1 MVLYI
6 VCVLL
11 ILNILVNGITLFY
24 VAKWKKS
31 QSLQI
36 SYMADRADDLQ
47 QKIGILG
54 KVLKIFEDETQILQK
69 RNEVTLKQRF
79 RQPR

>member
-1 MVLYI
+1 MILEAIFVMI
-6 VCVLL
+6 CVTFV
-11 ILNILVNGITLFY
+11 LNIITLFY
-24 VAKWKKS
+24 VARWKKS

-54 KVLKIFEDETQILQK
+54 KVLKIFEDETQILQR
-69 RNEVTLKQRF
+69 RNEQTLKQRF